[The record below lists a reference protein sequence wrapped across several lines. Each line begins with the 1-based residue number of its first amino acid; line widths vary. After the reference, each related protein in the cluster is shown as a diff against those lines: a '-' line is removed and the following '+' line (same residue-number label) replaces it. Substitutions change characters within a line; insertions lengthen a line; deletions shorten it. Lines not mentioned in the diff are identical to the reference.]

1 MGTSTPLEIRLS
13 SLSDSSL
20 VPTLNF
26 YPILKLKEKK
36 MQSDPDYSCNA
47 ACNICPHLT
56 FLFELKAETISHA
69 ARMGDISERKS
80 K

>member
-1 MGTSTPLEIRLS
+1 
-13 SLSDSSL
+13 
-20 VPTLNF
+20 
-26 YPILKLKEKK
+26 
-36 MQSDPDYSCNA
+36 MQSDPDHSCNA